1 MLGREELDICHITIS
16 SLFPCVCMTTLTS
29 TIATYFRTR
38 SLNTHLLDVD
48 RLHRKKYRRIRK
60 YPNHVTEVV
69 NSKKNGVPAVI
80 RKSAIEIIITFS
92 IFP

>member
-29 TIATYFRTR
+29 TIETYFRTR

-80 RKSAIEIIITFS
+80 RKSAIEIIITIS